1 MKYLVVLLLWST
13 LSYGAVK
20 PMDRVRSY
28 CGNHKVTVTV
38 RNGIYW
44 VEMENSD
51 LFGVG
56 FTLDDAAE
64 DFMMSVGIEANETGK
79 LHLTLHYGGRATPFV
94 CPAKENCI

>member
-1 MKYLVVLLLWST
+1 MKYLVAFLLWST
-13 LSYGAVK
+13 LAYGAVK

-44 VEMENSD
+44 IEMENSD

-56 FTLDDAAE
+56 STLDDAAE
-64 DFMMSVGIEANETGK
+64 DFMMSVDIEAEETSK
-79 LHLTLHYGGRATPFV
+79 PYLTLHYRGKATPFV
-94 CPAKENCI
+94 CPPKENCI